1 MATIRGDRL
10 IGMLPADNLAEQMK
24 PEDSLSK
31 WKHDDAKGYAEK
43 LIKKYGQ
50 PDEVTEIMLKWNS
63 LGSFGKGER
72 ETYILTTIHI

>member
-1 MATIRGDRL
+1 MAQTRGDRL
-10 IGMLPADNLAEQMK
+10 IGQLPAHNLGEEMT

-50 PDEVTEIMLKWNS
+50 PDEVTETMLKWNS
-63 LGSFGKGER
+63 LRSFGKCER
-72 ETYILTTIHI
+72 